1 MLILPCTDW
10 NQKLQAMVISCM
22 CSWAVVCQY
31 RQLSSMCVLDL
42 RSFPQCADSSHKLQ
56 DLDYPIYDVFGS
68 TLIFWIVKKL
78 AIFSLIVGF
87 TSGWLPDK
95 IWNFYM
101 LRVFILL
108 YYYLCISQLKLI
120 LRCVPSHIKL
130 GSYFPYQSLLLN
142 TIIIVKRYFCKI
154 HWMY

>member
-22 CSWAVVCQY
+22 CSWAVVSQY

-87 TSGWLPDK
+87 NK

-130 GSYFPYQSLLLN
+130 GSYFSISIS
-142 TIIIVKRYFCKI
+142 TIKYYHNSQKVFL
-154 HWMY
+154 